1 MLYFL
6 MMFKLFNNFVIGA
19 ACQCGSAVITQNPG
33 LVLTQNIQVANSIS
47 NIGAYKDEII
57 TRAMR

>member
-1 MLYFL
+1 